1 MIPVKF
7 ILIILSIQFTILS
20 CNNTEQS
27 SVAQNQDTIANVRLS
42 ELRDTAVRT
51 LRNQSIPDETGDGEL
66 REIMK
71 EYISRYNSD
80 YNFDST
86 FNRGSG
92 NFQFKLRH
100 HCLKDS
106 AIVVPGRYVAMYDL
120 DRFITHNF
128 ESSLFLLKNKDTI
141 LNTKIDKANFLSFV
155 ESPVSEYGVLL
166 PHPNIYLTENGIEI
180 RYSLSIPLTDLGTG
194 VAAMVGF
201 DGSISFKDRF

>member
-7 ILIILSIQFTILS
+7 ILIILSIHFTILS

-27 SVAQNQDTIANVRLS
+27 SVAQNQDTI
-42 ELRDTAVRT
+42 VRT
-51 LRNQSIPDETGDGEL
+51 LRNQSIPDETGDDEL
-66 REIMK
+66 REIMT
-71 EYISRYNSD
+71 EYISRYSSD

-86 FNRGSG
+86 FNRGSD

-100 HCLKDS
+100 HCLMDS
-106 AIVVPGRYVAMYDL
+106 AITISGRFVAMYNL
-120 DRFITHNF
+120 DSFVTHNF
-128 ESSLFLLKNKDTI
+128 ESSLILLKNKDTI

-155 ESPVSEYGVLL
+155 ESPVSEFGVLL

-194 VAAMVGF
+194 VAAMVGI
-201 DGSISFKDRF
+201 DGGISFKDRF